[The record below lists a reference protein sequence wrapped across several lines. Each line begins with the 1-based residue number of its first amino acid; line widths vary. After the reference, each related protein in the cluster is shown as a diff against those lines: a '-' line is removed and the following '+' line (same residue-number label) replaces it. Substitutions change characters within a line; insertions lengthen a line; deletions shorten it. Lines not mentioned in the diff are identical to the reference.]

1 MKKFLIIDG
10 MALIFRAFYAI
21 RYEMTNKEGH
31 PTNAVY
37 GFTSMLLTAL
47 LNEKPEYT
55 AIAFDLEG
63 PTFRKKE
70 FSDYKAQRE
79 KAPDELYMQIPLC
92 KEIVRAFEI
101 PAFEMPGFEADD
113 LIGTLTRHASERGVF
128 SMVLTGDMDLLQ
140 LVDDRTR
147 VIAPQNGGAEA
158 KVYNAS
164 AVMEKWGISPSQ
176 VPDYKGL
183 RGDVSDNIPGV
194 RGIGEKTAVKLL
206 HDFGSVEKVYEN
218 LDKITGALYDKL
230 KAGREMAFLSKR
242 LATVHRDLPVEF
254 DLYACET
261 HRFDKTKVLE
271 LFDKLAF
278 GGTLRRK
285 LSGIKTN
292 GEMEAEKK
300 TAEKQPSLF

>member
-1 MKKFLIIDG
+1 MKKLLIIDG

-63 PTFRKKE
+63 PTFRKEE

-92 KEIVRAFEI
+92 KEMVKAFEI
-101 PAFEMPGFEADD
+101 PAFARPGFEADD
-113 LIGTLTRHASERGVF
+113 LIGTLTRHASERGIF

-140 LVDDRTR
+140 LVDDQTR

-158 KVYNAS
+158 KVYNTD

-176 VPDYKGL
+176 VPDFKGL
-183 RGDVSDNIPGV
+183 RGDTSDNIPGV
-194 RGIGEKTAVKLL
+194 YGIGEKTAVKLL
-206 HDFGSVEKVYEN
+206 HDFGSVEGVYEN
-218 LDKITGALYDKL
+218 LDKITGAVHGKL
-230 KAGREMAFLSKR
+230 KAGREMAFLSKK
-242 LATVHRDLPVEF
+242 LATVHRDLSIEF
-254 DLYACET
+254 DLSACET
-261 HRFDKTKVLE
+261 HRFDKKKVLE
-271 LFDKLAF
+271 LFDKLSF

-285 LSGIKTN
+285 LAEMKTAS
-292 GEMEAEKK
+292 EAEEEKR
-300 TAEKQPSLF
+300 TMEKQPSLF